1 MIQKSTHYAKQGEV
15 QRNWVLV
22 DAEGAVLGRLAT
34 QVAMILRGK
43 NKPQFT
49 PNSDC
54 GDFVVVINADKVQL
68 TGNKAN
74 QKVYY
79 RHSGYNGGLKA
90 ETFVEAMEKHPEQVI
105 ERAVRGMLPK
115 TTLGRQQLK
124 KLKVYAG
131 AEHPHA
137 AQNPTKIDL
146 RTPLFITAPAVVR
159 TPLPASVSFPV
170 PVRSPSTSAMPRS
183 TLAASSW
190 SRTLSL
196 PSRSP
201 IPSVPSMSSP
211 FLMAAASPASPAPF
225 VWASLAL
232 F

>member
-15 QRNWVLV
+15 SRNWVLI

-34 QVAMILRGK
+34 QIAMILRGK

-54 GDFVVVINADKVQL
+54 GDFVIVINADKVQL
-68 TGNKAN
+68 TGNKAD

-90 ETFVEAMEKHPEQVI
+90 ESFRVAMEKHPEQVI

-115 TTLGRQQLK
+115 TTLGRAQLK

-137 AQNPTKIDL
+137 AQNPVKIEL
-146 RTPLFITAPAVVR
+146 EG
-159 TPLPASVSFPV
+159 
-170 PVRSPSTSAMPRS
+170 
-183 TLAASSW
+183 
-190 SRTLSL
+190 
-196 PSRSP
+196 
-201 IPSVPSMSSP
+201 
-211 FLMAAASPASPAPF
+211 
-225 VWASLAL
+225 
-232 F
+232 

>member
-15 QRNWVLV
+15 ARNWVLI

-34 QVAMILRGK
+34 QIAMILRGK

-68 TGNKAN
+68 TGNKAAH
-74 QKVYY
+74 KTYY

-90 ETFVEAMEKHPEQVI
+90 ESFRVAMEKHPEQVI

-115 TTLGRQQLK
+115 TTLGRKQLT

-131 AEHPHA
+131 PEHPHA
-137 AQNPTKIDL
+137 AQNPVKIEL
-146 RTPLFITAPAVVR
+146 EA
-159 TPLPASVSFPV
+159 
-170 PVRSPSTSAMPRS
+170 
-183 TLAASSW
+183 
-190 SRTLSL
+190 
-196 PSRSP
+196 
-201 IPSVPSMSSP
+201 
-211 FLMAAASPASPAPF
+211 
-225 VWASLAL
+225 
-232 F
+232 